1 MHAPVPLVMFLLL
14 GAANAQLQFTA
25 TAAQAAVRA
34 GSTVALVPPPGS
46 AVGNGVFA
54 IASSG
59 VGSAQW
65 TASHAVGATGCTSLW
80 SVTGTAA
87 QTGTSVGEGRVRYT
101 WSTPTVVPATL
112 QIDWSSSQS
121 GTGAAI
127 CSIDLN
133 GDGIIDGNGS
143 GVFAVVLGPVPL
155 VVDVHASASASAGSL
170 PMGWGSSLHY
180 SGSAT
185 GLLSLQLTPSAAAV
199 TVVQSA
205 CGVTPPWFEVAA
217 EFGPGLRCSGVL
229 ASQADLGLLVLGLQP
244 SSLPLPWVTGCSLA
258 VAPDVVWWQPRGS
271 AGEVVWQLPVPLA
284 VRPVSLYARLLALE
298 LGPWQLASSPAL
310 RVDVQ

>member
-1 MHAPVPLVMFLLL
+1 MFLLL
-14 GAANAQLQFTA
+14 GVANAQVQITA

-54 IASSG
+54 TASSG

-65 TASHAVGATGCTSLW
+65 TASHTVGATGCTSLW

-87 QTGTSVGEGRVRYT
+87 QSGTAVGEGRVRYT
-101 WSTPTVVPATL
+101 WSTPTVVAATL
-112 QIDWSSSQS
+112 SIDWSASQS
-121 GTGAAI
+121 GTGAAV
-127 CSIDLN
+127 CSVDLN
-133 GDGIIDGNGS
+133 GDGSVDGNGS
-143 GVFAVVLGPVPL
+143 GVFAVQLGPVPL
-155 VVDVHASASASAGSL
+155 VVDVHASATASAGSL

-185 GLLSLQLTPSAAAV
+185 GLLSLQLVPSGTAV
-199 TVVQSA
+199 TVVQPA
-205 CGVTPPWFEVAA
+205 CGVAPPWLEVAA
-217 EFGPGLRCSGVL
+217 EFAPGLRCSGML
-229 ASQADLGLLVLGLQP
+229 ASPAELGLLVLGLQP
-244 SSLPLPWVTGCSLA
+244 SSLPLPWATGCSLA

-271 AGEVVWQLPVPLA
+271 VGEVAWQLPVPHA
-284 VRPVSLYARLLALE
+284 VRPVSLHARLLALE
-298 LGPWQLASSPAL
+298 LGPWRLAGSPAL